1 MSTNFKTDSYY
12 CRKCGARGFEKG
24 SKRKGPKGK
33 GSKDKVEANLN
44 DIQNLQIHRPLL
56 SHLPPEQFIS
66 HGIHREFIFDG
77 LPGIDRWNLLPLD
90 VMHELP
96 EGVLPQI
103 LNLILTSISKRKDVP
118 RTVVAD
124 MKLRL
129 KNFPFYESGLQLSK
143 KGFKIRASAIKV

>member
-1 MSTNFKTDSYY
+1 MSTNFKTYSYY

-33 GSKDKVEANLN
+33 GAKDKVEANLN

-77 LPGIDRWNLLPLD
+77 LPGIDRWN
-90 VMHELP
+90 
-96 EGVLPQI
+96 